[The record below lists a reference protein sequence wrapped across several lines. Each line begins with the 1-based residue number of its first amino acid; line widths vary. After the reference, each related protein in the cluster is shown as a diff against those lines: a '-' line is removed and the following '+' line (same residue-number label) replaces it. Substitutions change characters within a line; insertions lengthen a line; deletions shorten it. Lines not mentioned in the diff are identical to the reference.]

1 MSPVTIVL
9 LVILAVL
16 IAATIALYFLGKK
29 AQKRKDEQDA
39 QLAATAQTV
48 TMLIIDKKRMRLN
61 QSGLPQAVIDQTPKL
76 MRRSKHPIVKAKVGP
91 KVMTLIADDACF
103 DMIPVKKEVKA
114 TESGIYITKVTGVRG
129 PLEKPEGKVS
139 WRTKLKRKAE
149 NANKELQ
156 KEKKSMNEEKAAK
169 KSKTK
174 LVWTG
179 KASSPVGLEA
189 FFHFFLISSIQM
201 KLYYL
206 SNYLFR

>member
-61 QSGLPQAVIDQTPKL
+61 QSGMLIIDKKRMKLKDAGLPQQIIEQTPKL
-76 MRRSKHPIVKAKVGP
+76 MRRSKLPIVKAKVGP

-114 TESGIYITKVTGVRG
+114 TVSGIYITKVTGVRG

-149 NANKELQ
+149 SANKELQ

-174 LVWTG
+174 
-179 KASSPVGLEA
+179 
-189 FFHFFLISSIQM
+189 
-201 KLYYL
+201 
-206 SNYLFR
+206 